1 MSSWRPFD
9 SVKDL
14 STASQHPSIVLL
26 LLTSVV
32 AALAYTLWPV
42 VKKQWTIGY
51 LPTPKPS
58 SWVFGHLQMLR
69 SDNHR
74 VLRQAAKEL
83 GGIYRLRVFHQQVR
97 LAESM

>member
-1 MSSWRPFD
+1 MSSPRAFD
-9 SVKDL
+9 HVKDL
-14 STASQHPSIVLL
+14 STASQHLSIVLFL
-26 LLTSVV
+26 LVSAA
-32 AALAYTLWPV
+32 AALAYILWPV

-74 VLRQAAKEL
+74 VMRQAAKEL
-83 GGIYRLRVFHQQVR
+83 GGIYRLRVFHQQVVG
-97 LAESM
+97 